1 MKNAMFGAI
10 RPDSIE
16 EMISFLDYIS
26 TETPQT

>member
-1 MKNAMFGAI
+1 MEIAMVGAV

-26 TETPQT
+26 TKTPQT